1 MSLRC
6 TTASAST
13 PPWRL
18 SADGAPNRVTVTAEE
33 LSFEWNGLTLAGT
46 LHTPAT
52 ASDAQPGV
60 DPVPAVLMM
69 QGSGP
74 ADRDS
79 GGYFPPIRDN
89 FNRRGIATFSFDKP
103 GCGQS
108 TGDWMHYALYGR
120 ADQADAALDVLRD
133 HPAVNA
139 EALGIFGH
147 SQGGWLTQI
156 LAARRNDVAF
166 AVSSSGPSITVN
178 EQNLFG
184 CEHTMRAAGHDQT
197 EIDEALRFIGQVTEA
212 AAAEQDYASVSEQLI
227 SPAQDR
233 PWYGYLAID
242 DTAEWDFAKLL
253 VSEDHD
259 PCAEL
264 AKVSC
269 PYLAVFGGLDVLVP
283 AWSGAQESGHALC
296 DAPSDDTTVVVFPGG
311 DHRMQDDGVFVPG
324 YLDLLGDW
332 TAARADSSR

>member
-1 MSLRC
+1 MS
-6 TTASAST
+6 T
-13 PPWRL
+13 
-18 SADGAPNRVTVTAEE
+18 TAEE
-33 LSFEWNGLTLAGT
+33 LSFEWSGLTLAGT
-46 LHTPAT
+46 LHTPAS
-52 ASDAQPGV
+52 APGTQAG
-60 DPVPAVLMM
+60 DGPFPTVLLM

-103 GCGQS
+103 GCGRS
-108 TGDWMHYALYGR
+108 TGQWMHYALYGR
-120 ADQADAALDVLRD
+120 ADQADAALDVLGN
-133 HPAVNA
+133 HPSVDA

-156 LAARRNDVAF
+156 LAARRDDLAF

-197 EIDEALRFIGQVTEA
+197 EIDEALRFIVQVTA
-212 AAAEQDYASVSEQLI
+212 AATEEQDFATVTNRLI
-227 SPAQDR
+227 APAQQR
-233 PWYGYLAID
+233 PWYGYLAMD
-242 DTAEWDFAKLL
+242 DAAEWEFAKLL
-253 VSEDHD
+253 ASEDHH
-259 PCAEL
+259 PCTEL

-283 AWSGAQESGHALC
+283 AWSGAHESGEALR

-311 DHRMQDDGVFVPG
+311 DHRMQDDGFFVPG

-332 TAARADSSR
+332 TVARANPSR